1 MPALFLAIAGVMYL
15 CVPETDHFPGVALLV
30 LGVGLLEFVSAAA
43 LPLGW
48 HALVLS
54 TVLVAGM
61 WGAQWRDSAV
71 VGAVF
76 AGWVITLPAL
86 TSLVWRSAPTWAR
99 WATTSV
105 AVATAVVVSRTGAL
119 GARMWPALIWACGAT
134 AVSGLSVL
142 VLRAGTP
149 ARHRQ

>member
-1 MPALFLAIAGVMYL
+1 MPALFLAIAGAMYL
-15 CVPETDHFPGVALLV
+15 CVPETGHLPGVALLV
-30 LGVGLLEFVSAAA
+30 LGVGLLEFVGAAA

-48 HALVLS
+48 HTLALG

-76 AGWVITLPAL
+76 AGWVLVLPAL
-86 TSLVWRSAPTWAR
+86 MSLVWRSAPTWAR
-99 WATTSV
+99 WATASV
-105 AVATAVVVSRTGAL
+105 AVAASVVVSRTGAL
-119 GARMWPALIWACGAT
+119 GARTLPALAWACGA
-134 AVSGLSVL
+134 AAASGLSAL
-142 VLRAGTP
+142 ALRAGTP